1 MNFLYKNAKFIKWLS
16 LLSAITAFAIRIY
29 HGEFYEHHS
38 VNTITG
44 ETRMDGSVFGYI
56 MAAVG
61 ILSII
66 AFAIFNQ
73 LSKRK
78 KI

>member
-1 MNFLYKNAKFIKWLS
+1 MKHTQMTFVFYKWVS
-16 LLSAITAFAIRIY
+16 LVIAIIAFALRIY
-29 HGEFYEHHS
+29 HGKFYEHHS

-56 MAAVG
+56 MAAIG

-66 AFAIFNQ
+66 AFAIFTQ